1 MTDYKKYI
9 NALRKCAKEH
19 ENDRTLTGQIIVSD
33 LCEAIAD
40 LLEKLSSSEE
50 PNKSEIPTGSNT
62 KDDLGVDCISRQEL
76 LKIYEDRFTELQK
89 LKHLKDNKGAEDRQM
104 GVNYCINI
112 LKELP
117 PVTPQEPRWIPIS
130 EKLPEEDVA
139 YLVTVKQGYVMPAL
153 WVGNAENWKEVTA
166 WMPLPQPYKEV
177 EE

>member
-1 MTDYKKYI
+1 MTNGEKIKEIFPNRVLTSINNSYYWGDDILVGKSFWNAEYK
-9 NALRKCAKEH
+9 
-19 ENDRTLTGQIIVSD
+19 
-33 LCEAIAD
+33 
-40 LLEKLSSSEE
+40 E
-50 PNKSEIPTGSNT
+50 PNKSEIPTGSTT
-62 KDDLGVDCISRQEL
+62 KNDLGVDCISRQEL
-76 LKIYEDRFTELQK
+76 LKIYEDRFSELQK

-130 EKLPEEDVA
+130 EKLPEEDVE

-166 WMPLPQPYKEV
+166 WMPLPKPYEPQESEDEK
-177 EE
+177 